1 MANAPTP
8 QHKEQPK
15 HDDDAHHQGAQQQ
28 AREPDPQKIRE
39 ERAAEAKKI
48 FDENEKDAG
57 GRLHSRNDL
66 SDWTSLFDRP
76 KWSASGRRR
85 GWKRK
90 SAAFVSARAIR
101 PPSRAK
107 STEWRQHSDRAD
119 GRRLRF
125 GWLRHR

>member
-48 FDENEKDAG
+48 FDENEKDAEDG
-57 GRLHSRNDL
+57 FIPVTTQTDQLVRSAEMERVGPTAWMEEEERRIRERQGDPPAEPRQVHGVAPAQ
-66 SDWTSLFDRP
+66 RP
-76 KWSASGRRR
+76 TR
-85 GWKRK
+85 
-90 SAAFVSARAIR
+90 
-101 PPSRAK
+101 
-107 STEWRQHSDRAD
+107 
-119 GRRLRF
+119 
-125 GWLRHR
+125 